1 MEGVE
6 AEGRTVNEATEKA
19 LQELGLRREQVDVEV
34 LTEGRPRLL
43 GFRGEPARV
52 KVTPRPVAAA
62 PARPAAP
69 SSAVEALDDEEE
81 DESSESDDSEDSD
94 SESDSDSED
103 EEFEDEDEDEEAE
116 GDDEEYEEE
125 EDDEEV
131 PQELTRRPQPAAVV
145 NVPAP
150 DASEVELAV
159 NVLENMVQLMG
170 LEATVTPREP
180 ETAGDGL
187 GMIEQVL
194 DVEGEDLGIL
204 IGRRGQT
211 LMSLQYI
218 LNLILSKK
226 SGRRVAY
233 GVDVDGYR
241 RRREEA
247 LVSLAKR
254 TATRVRGTG
263 RSVTLEPMPPN
274 ERRIVH
280 MALADDPAVIT
291 VSIGEGEARKVAITP
306 SR

>member
-1 MEGVE
+1 MAPPLAAAGGTAVEGVE

-19 LQELGLRREQVDVEV
+19 LRELNLTREQVDVEV
-34 LTEGRPRLL
+34 LSEGKPRLL

-52 KVTPRPVAAA
+52 RVTPRAVAPTPVRGRQA
-62 PARPAAP
+62 PATEP
-69 SSAVEALDDEEE
+69 
-81 DESSESDDSEDSD
+81 DSD
-94 SESDSDSED
+94 EDFDEDED
-103 EEFEDEDEDEEAE
+103 EEFEDVEDEEADDDADDEEYDEDEED
-116 GDDEEYEEE
+116 DDEESEPPA
-125 EDDEEV
+125 EV
-131 PQELTRRPQPAAVV
+131 ARRAAPVV
-145 NVPAP
+145 AVPAP
-150 DASEVELAV
+150 DASEVEIAV
-159 NVLENMVQLMG
+159 SVLENLVQLMG

-187 GMIEQVL
+187 GMIESVL
-194 DVEGEDLGIL
+194 DVEGDDLGIL

-211 LMSLQYI
+211 LMSLQYV

-226 SGRRVAY
+226 TGRRVAY

-280 MALADDPAVIT
+280 MALADDPAVMT

-306 SR
+306 AR

>member
-1 MEGVE
+1 MAPPLAAAGGTAVEGVE

-19 LQELGLRREQVDVEV
+19 LRELSLTRDQVDVEV
-34 LTEGRPRLL
+34 LSEGKPRLL

-52 KVTPRPVAAA
+52 HVTPRAVASTPVRGRQA
-62 PARPAAP
+62 PANEP
-69 SSAVEALDDEEE
+69 
-81 DESSESDDSEDSD
+81 ESDEDFD
-94 SESDSDSED
+94 EDED
-103 EEFEDEDEDEEAE
+103 EEFEDVEDDESDDADDEEYDEDEE
-116 GDDEEYEEE
+116 DDEGEESE
-125 EDDEEV
+125 PPAEV
-131 PQELTRRPQPAAVV
+131 TRRAGAVV
-145 NVPAP
+145 AVPAP
-150 DASEVELAV
+150 DASEVEIAV
-159 NVLENMVQLMG
+159 SVLENLVQLMG
-170 LEATVTPREP
+170 LEAAVTPREP

-187 GMIEQVL
+187 GMIESVL
-194 DVEGEDLGIL
+194 DVEGDDLGIL

-211 LMSLQYI
+211 LMSLQYV

-226 SGRRVAY
+226 TGRRVAY

-280 MALADDPAVIT
+280 MALADDPAVMT

-306 SR
+306 AR